1 MADIEISYIKPFI
14 FITGVLSLILPWF
27 YEINFLG
34 VFFTYQSVSLII
46 NDLMVFGLFYL
57 VGLSFN
63 FIFFKYNGEI
73 NYFIGF
79 LSLCLVIIG
88 PIGYYALLITRLL
101 EYQRRLDREIE
112 FVLGPG
118 FYFMLLTIALI
129 VLEIYYLKKG
139 GFALK
144 LKVYKQKEEK

>member
-73 NYFIGF
+73 N
-79 LSLCLVIIG
+79 
-88 PIGYYALLITRLL
+88 
-101 EYQRRLDREIE
+101 
-112 FVLGPG
+112 
-118 FYFMLLTIALI
+118 
-129 VLEIYYLKKG
+129 
-139 GFALK
+139 
-144 LKVYKQKEEK
+144 